1 MPQAV
6 YSCVKYDITEVEMSY
21 SHWDLWTLRQLGWCS
36 RQLRGECRL
45 LSRKYEAIR
54 SDLVGNIPS
63 DQGLIMSYEE
73 KDLILLLQ
81 KTKTTVQ
88 ADDNLKEAQNHQ
100 INWETDIQAKIQIT
114 MAINISDGHC
124 SPRYE
129 NQEVFTSN
137 GKTLQSVNSDRIQN
151 INK

>member
-1 MPQAV
+1 M
-6 YSCVKYDITEVEMSY
+6 
-21 SHWDLWTLRQLGWCS
+21 
-36 RQLRGECRL
+36 
-45 LSRKYEAIR
+45 SRKYEAMR

-100 INWETDIQAKIQIT
+100 IN
-114 MAINISDGHC
+114 
-124 SPRYE
+124 
-129 NQEVFTSN
+129 
-137 GKTLQSVNSDRIQN
+137 
-151 INK
+151 